1 MAGSV
6 VRSKTAETTGRPAS
20 AISFDVF
27 GARVELSGDCEDAIA
42 AVRESLPGRRD
53 AAGGEPDVRCSF
65 ERLDAG
71 AVRLRGGGPWAPFTG
86 TLEEACREALSR
98 LHFEVA
104 VAARSAVFLHAAA
117 VVVADRL
124 FLFPGRS
131 GHGKSTMAA
140 ALVAAGGTYFS
151 DEYAP
156 VDPAGL
162 VWPYRKPASLRP
174 ASAAVLSPVAAGG
187 PEPAARRC
195 DFVLGTRF
203 ASGAEWRPRRLSSGE
218 AALLLI
224 DNAVPARLRPQETAA
239 AIARLLDARPL
250 ALEGERPEFER
261 FVPEVLAL
269 AAAPATADRDEEGAR
284 VPPGAGALVRP
295 QRDGG

>member
-1 MAGSV
+1 
-6 VRSKTAETTGRPAS
+6 VRRTLV
-20 AISFDVF
+20 DVF
-27 GARVELSGDCEDAIA
+27 GARVELAGDSEEAIA
-42 AVRESLPGRRD
+42 AVRAGLPSSRNAD
-53 AAGGEPDVRCSF
+53 DGEPDVTC
-65 ERLDAG
+65 RLDRVG
-71 AVRLRGGGPWAPFTG
+71 HDHIVRLEGGASGDAREPFRG
-86 TLEEACREALSR
+86 TLRAASQEALSR
-98 LHFEVA
+98 LHFEIA
-104 VAARSAVFLHAAA
+104 VLARSAVFLHAAA

-156 VDPAGL
+156 VDAEGR

-174 ASAAVLSPVAAGG
+174 ESAALLPAVAAGSG
-187 PEPAARRC
+187 AEPAPRRC

-203 ASGAEWRPRRLSSGE
+203 AIGTEWQPRRLSAGE

-224 DNAVPARLRPQETAA
+224 DNAVPARLRAQDTAA
-239 AIARLLDARPL
+239 AIARLLDARPVVL
-250 ALEGERPEFER
+250 VGDRPGFER

-269 AAAPATADRDEEGAR
+269 AAG
-284 VPPGAGALVRP
+284 VGAGEPAELGQLGSGAFAGRGSD
-295 QRDGG
+295 RG